1 MSTQLRKG
9 DGDQGRER
17 PRTFGDHYLLTLVRG
32 VGAAAMSG
40 TIPGTQWEN
49 IFSGGDCHRGGGL
62 VDEEPQQKAQ
72 YIVMDV
78 VCIKQKINS
87 IKGCSYKQNN
97 F

>member
-40 TIPGTQWEN
+40 TIQGPQWEN
-49 IFSGGDCHRGGGL
+49 WGTGGDGHCDGGR
-62 VDEEPQQKAQ
+62 VDEKPQQ
-72 YIVMDV
+72 
-78 VCIKQKINS
+78 
-87 IKGCSYKQNN
+87 
-97 F
+97 